1 MATPIENRER
11 LKLFA
16 QKIGTKLPEDI
27 QKPIIS
33 INGKDGFGN
42 KVSIR
47 AKQAT
52 PAVQLWEVDILNPEG
67 TPKERVNLVMTNEKE
82 AKKEPDGGIELE
94 DSKLDRFKIGPGLA
108 ANIYH
113 HGQ

>member
-11 LKLFA
+11 LQLFA
-16 QKIGTKLPEDI
+16 QNLGTEVPEDVRGS
-27 QKPIIS
+27 IIS
-33 INGKDGFGN
+33 FGGKDEFGN
-42 KVSIR
+42 KVFVW

-52 PAVQLWEVDILNPEG
+52 SAVQLWEVDILNPEG

-108 ANIYH
+108 ATIYH